1 MKPRSAVILALV
13 AALVLFAGWRLGP
26 GSLPPSQTSQATGAL
41 VFPNLAP
48 KLQQAARV
56 EITHQGKTLVIEKRP
71 DGVWGLAD
79 RGGFPVQVDKL
90 RGMLTGLTELRLA
103 EPRTADPAEY
113 HVLGVGD
120 PKEAT
125 STASLLKVLD
135 KSGHVIAELITGHRR
150 MRTEGNVP
158 EAIYVRRPGEKQ
170 SWLAEGTLEVDA
182 DPQLWMVRDIAN
194 IAKARVQAV
203 TVTRGDTVLEF
214 ARVDG
219 KPALT
224 SPAEHPKLDDYK
236 LSDVFD
242 SLDGLSL
249 IDARPAGQPVG
260 DLLGTARIQAK
271 DGLVV
276 VVTVFKSGKQIW
288 IRLAATGE
296 GAAGAEAAALNK
308 RTAGWSFQV
317 GEWKEAAFVPRL
329 ADLAAPPPDKPAA
342 APAPTPPAPTPPAA
356 PAAPAK
362 P

>member
-1 MKPRSAVILALV
+1 MNPRASVILAIV
-13 AALVLFAGWRLGP
+13 AAIVLFAGWEFGP
-26 GSLPPSQTSQATGAL
+26 ATMPQSQTSQATGAL
-41 VFPNLAP
+41 VFPDLAP

-56 EITHQGKTLVIEKRP
+56 EITHQGKTLAIARQA

-90 RGMLTGLTELRLA
+90 RGLLTGLTELRLA
-103 EPRTADPAEY
+103 EPRTSDPAQY
-113 HVLGVGD
+113 HRLGVGD
-120 PKEAT
+120 PNDAT

-135 KSGHVIAELITGHRR
+135 KSGHVIAQLITGHRR

-182 DPQLWMVRDIAN
+182 DPQLWLVRDVAN
-194 IAKARVQAV
+194 IAKDKVKAV
-203 TVTRGDTVLEF
+203 TVTRGDQVLEF

-224 SPAEHPKLDDYK
+224 SPADHPKLDPYK

-249 IDARPAGQPVG
+249 IDVKPADRPVG
-260 DLLGTARIQAK
+260 SLLGTARIAGT

-276 VVTVFKSGKQIW
+276 EVTVFKSGKEIW

-296 GAAGAEAAALNK
+296 GAEKSRAAALNK
-308 RTAGWSFQV
+308 RWAGWSFQV
-317 GEWKEAAFVPRL
+317 GDWKEAAFVPRL
-329 ADLAAPPPDKPAA
+329 DDIKAPPEKPAPEKPA
-342 APAPTPPAPTPPAA
+342 PEKPAPARP
-356 PAAPAK
+356 
-362 P
+362 